1 MKIYGKMPEVISEE
15 VVKNDST
22 MMCLY
27 MPIKLSDSL
36 DMRIP
41 DQFLWVT
48 NLLYEI
54 FVRDMCVSDQR
65 SKYIYLTVKSGWV
78 SGDHT
83 MQRPGFHTDGFMTD
97 DINYLWSDNNPTQFI
112 GGCIMGVPEDHEESL
127 EYFDSILE
135 GTGLEPKE
143 YPNNTL
149 LKLNDRVI
157 HRARPVMTPG
167 FRNFVKIT
175 VSGHQY
181 RLKGNTVNPMLDS
194 GWINDVE
201 RKISRNCPLGE
212 FNEKCKS

>member
-1 MKIYGKMPEVISEE
+1 MKIYGKMPEVIEE
-15 VVKNDST
+15 VELENNST

-27 MPIKLSDSL
+27 MLVNKPLTHMAQL
-36 DMRIP
+36 P
-41 DQFLWVT
+41 DQYLWVGDLLDEVFFDMDT
-48 NLLYEI
+48 NEI
-54 FVRDMCVSDQR
+54 FE
-65 SKYIYLTVKSGWV
+65 KYVYLTVKSGWV

-175 VSGHQY
+175 VSDHQY

-194 GWINDVE
+194 GWVNDVE
-201 RKISRNCPLGE
+201 RKVGRNCPLGE
-212 FNEKCKS
+212 SNEKRKS